1 MSESLFIKQMSAL
14 SEPTR
19 LKIVYILSLQ
29 SFCAMHLEEI
39 IGVSQSNVSRHVD
52 KLISSKIVTMEKVG
66 RRKIYSLDPKF
77 VEENAQILMQIKAI
91 YAEEYTIKSIKALG
105 IECLEMK

>member
-1 MSESLFIKQMSAL
+1 MKKSKVFKIKNYSITTKIRWKVGVSMSESLFIKQMSAL

-52 KLISSKIVTMEKVG
+52 KLLSSKIVTMEKVG

-77 VEENAQILMQIKAI
+77 IEENTQILM
-91 YAEEYTIKSIKALG
+91 L
-105 IECLEMK
+105 

>member
-1 MSESLFIKQMSAL
+1 MSESLLIKQMTAL

-39 IGVSQSNVSRHVD
+39 IGVSQSNISRHVD
-52 KLISSKIVTMEKVG
+52 KLLNSNIVTMEKVG
-66 RRKIYSLDPKF
+66 RRKIYSLDPLF
-77 VEENAQILMQIKAI
+77 IEEHAQILMQIKAI
-91 YAEEYTIKSIKALG
+91 YAEEYTIKSIEVLG
-105 IECLEMK
+105 IECVEMK